1 MRNIYVLY
9 EERES
14 SQLCGIRGV
23 WNTLEEAQKQMHA
36 AIQQNSLY
44 SEYSSIDLQ
53 TGKARSD
60 PTYSEEIY
68 SDYSIECFEIS

>member
-23 WNTLEEAQKQMHA
+23 WDTLEEATKQMQA
-36 AIQQNSLY
+36 AIQHNTLY
-44 SEYSSIDLQ
+44 SEYSNIDLQ
-53 TGKARSD
+53 AGKAHSPGQR
-60 PTYSEEIY
+60 PG
-68 SDYSIECFEIS
+68 